1 MSSTVALTGMLPFIV
16 LVASGLAFPVCLFL
30 LKLYRRSVTKG
41 MALVGAGESAAREPT
56 VVARAPS
63 TQLRVA
69 AMCGNSV
76 PIGVDTE
83 AHAYRGAVSGPWRAS
98 AAYAVA
104 GMAYALVM
112 TVGWL
117 LATGDETIV
126 WIKLLILF
134 WTYFWPAVLTI
145 LLVAA
150 YDKNRRLQ
158 LFGAYFSAFA
168 VLIAIAIARN
178 PDMGVGGLPL
188 YWTILNG
195 PPTVLLL
202 TFLLRPVRAVGP
214 LVLAFLIVIA
224 IGSQS
229 VLSAAGANEK
239 LLRAITNIG
248 FELGAN
254 ATGVFVAMILFG
266 VFVFSLFGWPLLRLL
281 GRGYKRKKFSDQSI
295 MVDSLWILFAVV
307 QSIGFAFEGPLWILT
322 GLVAFVAYKLVSR
335 LGLSWVSAASVG
347 TGPQTLLLLRVFA
360 LARRSEQL
368 FDKLRK
374 HWPYAGSISM
384 IAGPDLIT
392 TTIEPDE
399 FLEFVSGRLGR
410 QFVRDRE
417 DLERRVE
424 ITDTDPDPDGRYRIN
439 EFFCHNDTW
448 QITMERLAAK
458 SDAVLMDLRS
468 FSPANQGC
476 IFELGR
482 LVDSVD
488 LNRVVFL
495 VDNTTDQE
503 FLESTLQRL
512 WEGMNGISPNQSAG
526 TPVARLFRIE
536 RQSEIELK
544 ALLRLLLGAPPMTA
558 TV

>member
-1 MSSTVALTGMLPFIV
+1 
-16 LVASGLAFPVCLFL
+16 
-30 LKLYRRSVTKG
+30 
-41 MALVGAGESAAREPT
+41 
-56 VVARAPS
+56 
-63 TQLRVA
+63 
-69 AMCGNSV
+69 
-76 PIGVDTE
+76 
-83 AHAYRGAVSGPWRAS
+83 
-98 AAYAVA
+98 
-104 GMAYALVM
+104 
-112 TVGWL
+112 
-117 LATGDETIV
+117 
-126 WIKLLILF
+126 
-134 WTYFWPAVLTI
+134 
-145 LLVAA
+145 
-150 YDKNRRLQ
+150 
-158 LFGAYFSAFA
+158 
-168 VLIAIAIARN
+168 
-178 PDMGVGGLPL
+178 
-188 YWTILNG
+188 
-195 PPTVLLL
+195 
-202 TFLLRPVRAVGP
+202 
-214 LVLAFLIVIA
+214 
-224 IGSQS
+224 
-229 VLSAAGANEK
+229 
-239 LLRAITNIG
+239 
-248 FELGAN
+248 
-254 ATGVFVAMILFG
+254 
-266 VFVFSLFGWPLLRLL
+266 
-281 GRGYKRKKFSDQSI
+281 
-295 MVDSLWILFAVV
+295 
-307 QSIGFAFEGPLWILT
+307 
-322 GLVAFVAYKLVSR
+322 
-335 LGLSWVSAASVG
+335 
-347 TGPQTLLLLRVFA
+347 
-360 LARRSEQL
+360 L

-424 ITDTDPDPDGRYRIN
+424 ITDTGPDPDGRYRIN

-482 LVDSVD
+482 LVNSVD

-512 WEGMNGISPNQSAG
+512 WEDMNGVSPNQSAG

>member
-1 MSSTVALTGMLPFIV
+1 MSSTVALTGILPFIV

-30 LKLYRRSVTKG
+30 LKLYRRSVTKS
-41 MALVGAGESAAREPT
+41 MALVAAGESAAREPA
-56 VVARAPS
+56 VVSRAPS

-69 AMCGNSV
+69 AMGGNSV

-83 AHAYRGAVSGPWRAS
+83 AHAYRNAASGPWRAS
-98 AAYAVA
+98 AIYAVA

-112 TVGWL
+112 TAGWL

-126 WIKLLILF
+126 WIKLLILL

-214 LVLAFLIVIA
+214 LVLVFLIVIA

-229 VLSAAGANEK
+229 VLSIAGANEE
-239 LLRAITNIG
+239 LLRAIANIG
-248 FELGAN
+248 FELGAK

-281 GRGYKRKKFSDQSI
+281 GRGYRRKKFSDQSI

-307 QSIGFAFEGPLWILT
+307 QSIGLAFEDPLWILT

-335 LGLSWVSAASVG
+335 LGLSWVSAGSVG
-347 TGPQTLLLLRVFA
+347 TG
-360 LARRSEQL
+360 
-368 FDKLRK
+368 
-374 HWPYAGSISM
+374 
-384 IAGPDLIT
+384 
-392 TTIEPDE
+392 
-399 FLEFVSGRLGR
+399 
-410 QFVRDRE
+410 
-417 DLERRVE
+417 
-424 ITDTDPDPDGRYRIN
+424 PDPDGRYRIN

-448 QITMERLAAK
+448 QITMERLART

-512 WEGMNGISPNQSAG
+512 
-526 TPVARLFRIE
+526 
-536 RQSEIELK
+536 
-544 ALLRLLLGAPPMTA
+544 RLLLGAPPMTA
-558 TV
+558 TR